1 MRIFQIIGSYQTNG
15 DLLNS
20 LAVSFFAK
28 DNSVVRLISCLLR
41 KPRVMALSGLITESI
56 KFIVRMYCHSSLSH
70 YKLKVLSHPLSLNHA
85 ISSIIINQS
94 DLCTDQ
100 GKPTFVLE

>member
-1 MRIFQIIGSYQTNG
+1 
-15 DLLNS
+15 
-20 LAVSFFAK
+20 
-28 DNSVVRLISCLLR
+28 
-41 KPRVMALSGLITESI
+41 MALSDLITESI
-56 KFIVRMYCHSSLSH
+56 KLIVRMFCYSSLSH

-94 DLCTDQ
+94 DLCINQ